1 MRAQRTAF
9 ILPPPPTLRPLSKVY
24 TECIMAL
31 EMELDETKARSRDEV
46 GMGAVVQSLQRSLA
60 SAESEAAE
68 L

>member
-1 MRAQRTAF
+1 
-9 ILPPPPTLRPLSKVY
+9 
-24 TECIMAL
+24 MAL

-68 L
+68 LDRAPFFSGGGSRSLVGS